1 MVFAYGRVT
10 YIYKSHLIQHWLKN
24 DIDCTGI
31 VDQMNDKGS
40 TALAAALVR
49 MLRPL
54 VKLLLKRGVSFKAF
68 SDIAKWVFVN
78 VAEQDFGLGG
88 RKNSMSRVSVLTGLS
103 RKEVAKLFSLNEPR
117 DRESSETYNRLTRV
131 ITAWSRDRE
140 FTNKRGGPASL
151 EIKGNGTSFSE
162 LVRRYSGD
170 MTPRAMLDELLRVG
184 AVKMLQDGRVKL
196 MMRTYVPGSGDG
208 VKIHILGRDVGLLI
222 ATIDH
227 NLHNTETA
235 EGDNPFFQRKVLY
248 DNLPAEA
255 LPEFR
260 IMTAE
265 NAQRLLE
272 KFNAWLVE
280 RDRDSNPELKGT
292 GRYVAGV
299 GIYYFEEPYTEE

>member
-1 MVFAYGRVT
+1 
-10 YIYKSHLIQHWLKN
+10 
-24 DIDCTGI
+24 
-31 VDQMNDKGS
+31 MNDKGS

-68 SDIAKWVFVN
+68 SDLAKWVFVN
-78 VAEQDFGLGG
+78 VAAQEFGLGE
-88 RKNSMSRVSVLTGLS
+88 RKNSISRVSVLTGLS
-103 RKEVAKLFSLNEPR
+103 RKEVAKLFSLSEPM

-140 FTNKRGGPASL
+140 FANKRSGPASL
-151 EIKGNGTSFSE
+151 QIKGNDSSFSE

-184 AVKMLQDGRVKL
+184 AVELLRDGRVKL
-196 MMRTYVPGSGDG
+196 RMRTYVPGSGDG
-208 VKIHILGRDVGLLI
+208 VKIHILGKDVGLLI

-227 NLHNTETA
+227 NLQNA
-235 EGDNPFFQRKVLY
+235 DVPEGDKPFFQRKVLY

-260 IMTAE
+260 IMAAE

-272 KFNAWLVE
+272 KFNAWLVD
-280 RDRDSNPELKGT
+280 RDRDNNPEVKGA